1 MHWPPSTCLRMKI
14 TWIYEREVYTCSSN
28 YRETKRRGLRLT
40 WTWHKLQKLELL
52 KFARRRYISI
62 FETRKMKQ
70 TKNSP
75 YINLS
80 VRYRRLTTTLP
91 KTRNIINCRNSYNKC
106 DWKPCTLLA
115 RAATPLKYANARKV
129 FSSQCFKVMAK
140 FSRNFFRD

>member
-1 MHWPPSTCLRMKI
+1 MKI
-14 TWIYEREVYTCSSN
+14 TWICEREVYTNSSN
-28 YRETKRRGLRLT
+28 CRETKRRGLRWT
-40 WTWHKLQKLELL
+40 WTWRKLQNWY
-52 KFARRRYISI
+52 KFAGRRYICI

-70 TKNSP
+70 TKNPP

-106 DWKPCTLLA
+106 DWKPCTPLA

-129 FSSQCFKVMAK
+129 FSSQCFKVMVK
-140 FSRNFFRD
+140 FWRNFFRD

>member
-1 MHWPPSTCLRMKI
+1 MKGKFI
-14 TWIYEREVYTCSSN
+14 LARPTVVKQSEEVSD
-28 YRETKRRGLRLT
+28 
-40 WTWHKLQKLELL
+40 WLELDTSCRNWNWL

-70 TKNSP
+70 TKNPP

-129 FSSQCFKVMAK
+129 FSSQCFKVMVK
-140 FSRNFFRD
+140 FWRNFFRD